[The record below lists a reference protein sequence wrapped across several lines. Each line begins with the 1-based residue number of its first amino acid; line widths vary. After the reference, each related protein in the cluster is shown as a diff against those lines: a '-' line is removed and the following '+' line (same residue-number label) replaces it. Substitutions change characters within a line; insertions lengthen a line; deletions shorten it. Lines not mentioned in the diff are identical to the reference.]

1 MITTIGMEAQPLIR
15 YRTGD
20 HTRIIPGKCIC
31 GSEVRRLDFVR
42 RIDQSKSMREMD
54 ELLFQF
60 PELVDYCV
68 RSVGGKKEITAL
80 FISDNG
86 EELIRNVCAEKN
98 IISLDCRKAEW
109 SDRTLYPAKRII
121 L

>member
-1 MITTIGMEAQPLIR
+1 MITTIGMEARASDQIQD
-15 YRTGD
+15 GD

-60 PELVDYCV
+60 PD
-68 RSVGGKKEITAL
+68 
-80 FISDNG
+80 
-86 EELIRNVCAEKN
+86 
-98 IISLDCRKAEW
+98 W
-109 SDRTLYPAKRII
+109 
-121 L
+121 

>member
-1 MITTIGMEAQPLIR
+1 MRENHCITEIIDKEGNVLPDGQWGELVITTIGMEAQPLIR

-80 FISDNG
+80 LYQIT
-86 EELIRNVCAEKN
+86 EKN
-98 IISLDCRKAEW
+98 
-109 SDRTLYPAKRII
+109 
-121 L
+121 

>member
-1 MITTIGMEAQPLIR
+1 MNIKRAKQEIKDSIEAYLAKDEF
-15 YRTGD
+15 GD
-20 HTRIIPGKCIC
+20 VYKRQ
-31 GSEVRRLDFVR
+31 
-42 RIDQSKSMREMD
+42 DQSKSMREMD

-109 SDRTLYPAKRII
+109 SDRALYQMCIRDRCIW
-121 L
+121 LWS

>member
-31 GSEVRRLDFVR
+31 GSEIKRLDFVR

-54 ELLFQF
+54 ELLFQI
-60 PELVDYCV
+60 PELVDCCV
-68 RSVGGKKEITAL
+68 RSVGETKEITAL
-80 FISDNG
+80 LHQITEKTDQECLCR
-86 EELIRNVCAEKN
+86 EEYYFFGLQKSRME
-98 IISLDCRKAEW
+98 
-109 SDRTLYPAKRII
+109 
-121 L
+121 